1 MSGMSVAAKNIVREI
16 ACMSYGS
23 REGTKGGR
31 GNLGLLKMS
40 NGDFRIVK
48 FNTHGEKSD
57 GAAAITSSDNLRTL
71 LHALSLEANLDQNTQ
86 TRINHLL
93 QVSPEGAP
101 RQGTKLLDRTITATV
116 VELIAGK
123 GIWKE
128 VLAAYR
134 KDKYTSASRTDFD
147 TVKGGDGDVNTAN
160 ARTLSS
166 VGKHS
171 WEKIVEFRETAKRQ
185 FYAFRGRIGLD
196 IYGKV
201 CDLMK
206 KVVPKEG
213 TFTETLAKMNCS
225 SAELTDLMGRCAL
238 RLTAVKYGANHTAK
252 ETADFV
258 KQNGLLGKCAPG
270 STAEDVLTDLEGVL
284 KFCADNGEGEDNDAL
299 LISCLQEMMLE
310 ELTGSGASDDIH
322 TTQVAFKGEVR
333 DFTGSANA
341 LKALKAVL
349 GKFEK
354 QPEDV
359 PPVQPRLRTISSAGK
374 IFDDVAER
382 VHERLRKLVEDN
394 VLAEDDV
401 RRLGGSPV
409 EIKESVRRKLAKDKD
424 LMPGPANIGNLIEN
438 LGRAARKSQK
448 KDVVGNAVGFHT
460 EFLRKMAASTVLDK
474 YTINGKPVPVGEAN
488 VQALNGR
495 TRPGKGGSTVKVSY
509 SEDDGRD
516 VSKNALAFMRQ
527 LEQHV
532 QDPVKRHFLT
542 LLMGMED
549 PAVTL
554 AMSHPEHFGLDA
566 GSQLGLVS
574 RGYNPTIISTDDN
587 RYDLSFED
595 GFAVLRTRVN
605 VSPSLS
611 RVPLPGGGDV
621 TLGMG
626 AENKSIPV
634 LSNWYEITT
643 RIDLSKP
650 VDADGVPVFSQTVV
664 CEKAKKTAYENMEMF
679 ARAADE
685 HREAG
690 DFYVRL
696 SADGTR
702 LESAGSRNILRGSA
716 SAAENNRVR
725 DFLRECVIAYY
736 GSEANIP
743 AEVKAQMTNFNGGGH
758 PLSAKRIGLIWNAI
772 QLDRIGKMSPDELR
786 DDPYVAR
793 TLMRNGRQFR
803 SGDSTINEWNK
814 ALDMTWPDE
823 TDPGFFRTDC
833 EQNVSPKAF
842 LTCMKSLHDEYRE
855 GAGETW
861 GTVLRSITSFTY
873 GSGTRVSYKDLSE
886 KQGGTPEAVRRRMEN
901 DIASFVTGGKVRD
914 FRKLDRGQRNL
925 ALFLKANLNGK
936 TAGLSK
942 FGIHNRNFKYEG
954 EGPSHYSVDFTSDGG
969 LKFRYVKSADLTKVV
984 WNGVSMFIREFDP
997 ADGKRHGYYE
1007 EVTVSYSKEEV
1018 ENITKADFEAL
1029 EKTFQQ
1035 FGKKKNDQ
1043 RDDATVEKDVREHL
1057 PKEFL
1062 VNPKVEL
1069 NYAFDID

>member
-31 GNLGLLKMS
+31 GNLGLLTMS

-57 GAAAITSSDNLRTL
+57 GAAAITSSDNLRSL
-71 LHALSLEANLDQNTQ
+71 LHALSLEANLDRNTR

-93 QVSPEGAP
+93 QVTPEGEP

-147 TVKGGDGDVNTAN
+147 SVKGGDGDVNTAN
-160 ARTLSS
+160 ARTLKG
-166 VGKHS
+166 VKKYDKG
-171 WEKIVEFRETAKRQ
+171 KIVEFRAMATQRC
-185 FYAFRGRIGLD
+185 YARIGED
-196 IYGKV
+196 YGEV
-201 CDLMK
+201 RDLMRRVIPSEDAFTK
-206 KVVPKEG
+206 K
-213 TFTETLAKMNCS
+213 LAEMNCS
-225 SAELTDLMGRCAL
+225 SAELTNLMGRCAL
-238 RLTAVKYGANHTAK
+238 RLAALKYRVNHNHTAEK
-252 ETADFV
+252 TATYV
-258 KQNGLLGKCAPG
+258 TGLLGKCAPG
-270 STAEDVLTDLEGVL
+270 STAGDILTDLEGVL
-284 KFCADNGEGEDNDAL
+284 KFCADNGEGEDNDTL
-299 LISCLQEMMLE
+299 LISCLQEMMLA

-322 TTQVAFKGEVR
+322 TTQVVFKGEVR

-359 PPVQPRLRTISSAGK
+359 PPVPPRLRTISSAGK

-382 VHERLRKLVEDN
+382 VHERLRKLVEGN

-401 RRLGGSPV
+401 RRLGDSPV
-409 EIKESVRRKLAKDKD
+409 EIKESVRWKLAQDKR
-424 LMPGPANIGNLIEN
+424 LMPRPANIGTLIEK
-438 LGRAARKSQK
+438 LRSEARKSQK
-448 KDVVGNAVGFHT
+448 KDVGGNAVGFHT
-460 EFLRKMAASTVLDK
+460 EFLRKMAASTALGQ

-495 TRPGKGGSTVKVSY
+495 TSEENGGNKIKVNY
-509 SEDDGRD
+509 SEGDGRN

-542 LLMGMED
+542 LLMGMEG

-554 AMSHPEHFGLDA
+554 AQEDPAAFGLV
-566 GSQLGLVS
+566 GGLQNLIS
-574 RGYNPTIISTDDN
+574 RGYDMSILSVADN

-605 VSPSLS
+605 VSPSLQ
-611 RVPLPGGGDV
+611 RVPLTRDRYVG
-621 TLGMG
+621 LGMDV
-626 AENKSIPV
+626 ENKSIPV

-643 RIDLSKP
+643 RIDLNGP

-725 DFLRECVIAYY
+725 DFLKGCIIAYY

-803 SGDSTINEWNK
+803 SGDSTINDWNE
-814 ALDMTWPDE
+814 ALDMTWPKE

-886 KQGGTPEAVRRRMEN
+886 KLGGTPEAVRRRMEN

-942 FGIHNRNFKYEG
+942 FGIHNRNFEYEG

-984 WNGVSMFIREFDP
+984 WNGVSMSIREFDP